1 MIFLYDQYFL
11 YKPLFPSSQP
21 SKTLKIKTA
30 RSKSTG
36 GPTYSS
42 FGPPGATFS
51 PVLSPKLQFF
61 DQCFLY
67 FAILG
72 PLKARFDQLDRQKI
86 LTDSYLSYLRIF
98 ISLEM
103 LIHEKTRFK
112 IVFVFVFSF
121 FVCFCFLFCLV
132 LIGQNDRS

>member
-1 MIFLYDQYFL
+1 MIFLHARY
-11 YKPLFPSSQP
+11 FPSSQA

-51 PVLSPKLQFF
+51 QVWPPGFPFF
-61 DQCFLY
+61 DKCFLD

-72 PLKARFDQLDRQKI
+72 PLKAKFDKPDR
-86 LTDSYLSYLRIF
+86 
-98 ISLEM
+98 
-103 LIHEKTRFK
+103 
-112 IVFVFVFSF
+112 
-121 FVCFCFLFCLV
+121 
-132 LIGQNDRS
+132 

>member
-1 MIFLYDQYFL
+1 MCGNLTGFRRLIRNSRNRRLTRDSRIPDFSRKKLWKNRKNRFFGVPGPKYNFENVMIFLYDQYFL

-21 SKTLKIKTA
+21 SKTLKIKNA

-36 GPTYSS
+36 VLTYSS

-51 PVLSPKLQFF
+51 LVRSPKLPFF

-72 PLKARFDQLDRQKI
+72 LLKTCFDKLDR
-86 LTDSYLSYLRIF
+86 
-98 ISLEM
+98 
-103 LIHEKTRFK
+103 
-112 IVFVFVFSF
+112 
-121 FVCFCFLFCLV
+121 
-132 LIGQNDRS
+132 